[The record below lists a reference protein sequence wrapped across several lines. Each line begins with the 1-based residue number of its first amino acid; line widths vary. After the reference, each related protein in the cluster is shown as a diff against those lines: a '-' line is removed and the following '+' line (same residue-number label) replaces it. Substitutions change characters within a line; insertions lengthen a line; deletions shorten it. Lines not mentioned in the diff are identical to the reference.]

1 MAHDLQ
7 TPTAPPLVEDAP
19 LADPDIAARP
29 APVPASVPGA
39 RRERP
44 DLDRDERLLLHERA
58 TRKGVN
64 PLVYWV
70 VRAFFQPFFHVYFR
84 MRRIGMPHVPKHGP
98 VIFAANHRSFLDP
111 FVIGALSRRPLYFVA
126 KKELFR
132 KPLQG
137 WFLNSLGAFPI
148 DRGNADGDAM
158 STARAIL
165 ERGDCV
171 VIFPEGTRTRPGGIG
186 SPKRGVG
193 RLALESGAP
202 VVPVA
207 VHGTSHIR
215 TKWKIR
221 PHRVT
226 VRAGRPLRFPQVDDP
241 TADLARAVT
250 ARIWP
255 CVELQWNAL
264 GGHTSE
270 RGIGVDRALLDVRLA
285 PDGGLHGGAP
295 SGNVPDREAR

>member
-7 TPTAPPLVEDAP
+7 TPPAPRVEQAPPGDPAAAP
-19 LADPDIAARP
+19 SP
-29 APVPASVPGA
+29 ATRGG

-44 DLDRDERLLLHERA
+44 DLDRDERQVLHDRVG
-58 TRKGVN
+58 RGVN
-64 PLVYWV
+64 PVVYWV

-84 MRRIGMPHVPKHGP
+84 LRRIGMEHVPKQGA

-111 FVIGALSRRPLYFVA
+111 FVIGSLSRRPLYFVA

-132 KPLQG
+132 KPLQR

-158 STARAIL
+158 GTARAIL

-186 SPKRGVG
+186 EPKRGVG
-193 RLALESGAP
+193 RLALESGVP

-207 VHGTSHIR
+207 VHGTTHIR
-215 TKWKIR
+215 TTWRIR

-226 VRAGRPLRFPQVDDP
+226 VRAGRPLRFPQVDEP

-255 CVELQWNAL
+255 CIELQWNAL
-264 GGHTSE
+264 GGHASE
-270 RGIGVDRALLDVRLA
+270 RGIGVDRTLLDVTLA
-285 PDGGLHGGAP
+285 PDGGLHGAATARDDHDP
-295 SGNVPDREAR
+295 EAR